1 MLCRLVTVT
10 AMAAGLA
17 LGALP
22 TAASAQAGVANGTV
36 PDGAMSRPHA
46 ADGVLGANFNQ
57 DLGSL
62 NYRELQAARATWIR
76 GFFTMPDADNGD
88 VAATTTLRTILD
100 ASRRNYGT
108 ALSLKFPLAQT
119 EMPAPGSAAMAT
131 ELARVDKVLPV
142 VMGRVDIL
150 VIGNEPF
157 IESRPQDRTDAL
169 NNFYEAV
176 AEHVIAYRRAHCA
189 LNCKTRLYMGALN
202 RLDLPAN
209 RTPAVERWMRFVRET
224 PDIQGV
230 DIHPHV
236 PSPEAV
242 QTFLDYILPRLRCDQ
257 TFLAT
262 EFSLVWYWKEHMAD
276 PISPGFAGRY
286 GFAADA
292 KVWQVIQAA
301 IAHPFPQQEWDDFL
315 SSSPWYES
323 QKHYLRDQVTA
334 FRATGRLAMAGYGF
348 RQDTLMEQNFGPDK
362 VPWLLNSVFAPYTV
376 QPAPNGL
383 AGRGYAWIDDFR
395 DLQRAADDR
404 QDD

>member
-1 MLCRLVTVT
+1 MLRRLVAVT
-10 AMAAGLA
+10 AMTAGLA
-17 LGALP
+17 LGAMP
-22 TAASAQAGVANGTV
+22 TAVSAQAGVAPGTV
-36 PDGAMSRPHA
+36 PDGSMTRPHA

-108 ALSLKFPLAQT
+108 TLSLKFPLAQT

-131 ELARVDKVLPV
+131 ELARVDKVLPL

-150 VIGNEPF
+150 EIGNEPF
-157 IESRPQDRTDAL
+157 NESRPQDRTDAL

-176 AEHVIAYRRAHCA
+176 AKHVIAYRRVHCA
-189 LNCKTRLYMGALN
+189 SNCKTRLYMGALN

-209 RTPAVERWMRFVRET
+209 HTPAVERWMRFVRET

-236 PSPEAV
+236 PSPEAT
-242 QTFLDYILPRLRCDQ
+242 QAFLDYVLPRLRPDQ

-276 PISPGFAGRY
+276 PISPGFAERY

-301 IAHPFPQQEWDDFL
+301 IAHPFPQQEWDAFL
-315 SSSPWYES
+315 SSSPWFES

-334 FRATGRLAMAGYGF
+334 FRATGRLTMASYGF
-348 RQDTLMEQNFGPDK
+348 RQDALMEQGFGPDK

-383 AGRGYAWIDDFR
+383 AGLGYAWIDDFR

-404 QDD
+404 QGD